1 MKGMSGSK
9 NTGKNA
15 GDHKGGRG
23 DHQYYTKP
31 GYPSKTEG
39 VTKTVASPNYPRSN
53 FAGGK
58 RHRASS
64 NGGCRKCGGPLFR
77 GRCHVDHRGM

>member
-1 MKGMSGSK
+1 MPKGMSYKSGSS
-9 NTGKNA
+9 TGKSA

-23 DHQYYTKP
+23 DMRGYTKP

-39 VTKTVASPNYPRSN
+39 VAKTVASPSYPRSN

-58 RHRASS
+58 KA
-64 NGGCRKCGGPLFR
+64 
-77 GRCHVDHRGM
+77 